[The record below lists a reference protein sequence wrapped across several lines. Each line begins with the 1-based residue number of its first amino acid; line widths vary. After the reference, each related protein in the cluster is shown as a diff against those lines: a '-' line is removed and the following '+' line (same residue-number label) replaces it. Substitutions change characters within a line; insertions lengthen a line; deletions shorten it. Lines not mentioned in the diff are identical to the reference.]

1 MQFIYNLF
9 IFIYQYS
16 IRISAFFGNDKARK
30 WLSGRKDIF
39 NRLSSSIG
47 KDDKIIWF
55 HCASLGEFEQGRP
68 LIEALRKQYA
78 DYKIL
83 LTFFSPSGYEIRK
96 NYEQADY
103 VFYLPIDTAKNAR
116 RFVEIVRPRA
126 VFFIKYEF
134 WFNYINELY
143 QRKIPFFM
151 VSTIFRPSQHFF
163 RFWGFWF
170 RKQLRKITFLFVQD
184 KNSLEL
190 LENIKIYHADIIGDT
205 RFDRV
210 AALAEEKKEFPLIKH
225 FGKDNPILVAG
236 STWPADEDKLL
247 KMIDQLDI
255 DFKLII
261 APHQVENEHIE
272 QIKKK
277 FDKYRPVLYSNAD
290 EKNINACRVL
300 IIDGIGYLSYLY
312 RYATITYIGGGF
324 GSGIHNLLEAATY
337 GKPVIFGPN
346 HTRFK
351 EAIELKENG
360 GGFTIS
366 NSEELI
372 SLCKLLFTDN
382 KKCETS
388 AKAARNYVY
397 DHAGATGKVTDK
409 AKEYLTA
416 K

>member
-9 IFIYQYS
+9 IFIYQNS
-16 IRISAFFGNDKARK
+16 VRISAFFGNEKARK
-30 WLSGRKDIF
+30 WLGGRKDIF
-39 NRLSSSIG
+39 NKLSSSIG

-68 LIEALRKQYA
+68 LIEAFRKQYA

-103 VFYLPIDTAKNAR
+103 VFYLPIDTVKNAR

-143 QRKIPFFM
+143 LRKIPFFM

-170 RKQLRKITFLFVQD
+170 RKQLRKVTFLFVQD
-184 KNSLEL
+184 EKSLEL
-190 LENIKIYHADIIGDT
+190 LESIKIYHADIIGDT

-210 AALAEEKKEFPLIKH
+210 VALAEEEKEFPLIKR
-225 FGKDNPILVAG
+225 FGKDKPILVAG

-247 KMIDQLDI
+247 TMIDQLDI

-261 APHQVENEHIE
+261 APHQVDSEHIE

-277 FDKYRPVLYSNAD
+277 FSKYRPVLFSNAD
-290 EKNINACRVL
+290 EKNISTSRVL

-324 GSGIHNLLEAATY
+324 GAGIHNLLEAATY

-346 HTRFK
+346 HSRFK
-351 EAIELKENG
+351 EAIELKKNG
-360 GGFTIS
+360 GGFAIS

-372 SLCKLLFTDN
+372 SLCQVLFTDN
-382 KKCETS
+382 KKYEIS
-388 AKAARNYVY
+388 AQAAKNYVIKN
-397 DHAGATGKVTDK
+397 AGATEQVLEKV
-409 AKEYLTA
+409 KEFLNA
-416 K
+416 

>member
-16 IRISAFFGNDKARK
+16 VRISAFFGNDKARK
-30 WLSGRKDIF
+30 WLSGRKDILDK
-39 NRLSSSIG
+39 LSSSIG

-68 LIEALRKQYA
+68 LIEALRKQYT

-103 VFYLPIDTAKNAR
+103 VFYLPIDTVKNAR

-143 QRKIPFFM
+143 IRKIPFFM

-184 KNSLEL
+184 EKSLEL

-210 AALAEEKKEFPLIKH
+210 VALAAEEKEFPLIKH
-225 FGKDNPILVAG
+225 FGKDKPILIAG

-247 KMIDQLDI
+247 SMIDQLDI
-255 DFKLII
+255 NFKLII
-261 APHQVENEHIE
+261 APHLVENEHIE

-277 FDKYRPVLYSNAD
+277 FSKYRPVLYSNAD
-290 EKNINACRVL
+290 EKNLKNSRVL

-312 RYATITYIGGGF
+312 RYTTITYIGGGF
-324 GSGIHNLLEAATY
+324 GAGIHNLLEAATY

-346 HTRFK
+346 HSRFK
-351 EAIELKENG
+351 EAIELKTNG
-360 GGFTIS
+360 GGFAIS

-372 SLCKLLFTDN
+372 SLCKVLFADN
-382 KKCETS
+382 KKHETS
-388 AKAARNYVY
+388 AQAAKNYVIKN
-397 DHAGATGKVTDK
+397 AGATARVIDK
-409 AKEYLTA
+409 AKEFLTA

>member
-9 IFIYQYS
+9 IFIYRHTV
-16 IRISAFFGNDKARK
+16 RISAFFGNEKARK
-30 WLSGRKDIF
+30 WLRGRKDIF
-39 NRLSSSIG
+39 NKLSSSIG

-83 LTFFSPSGYEIRK
+83 LTFFSPSGYKIRK

-103 VFYLPIDTAKNAR
+103 VFYLPIDTKKNAR

-143 QRKIPFFM
+143 KRKIPFFM

-170 RKQLRKITFLFVQD
+170 GKQLRKITFLFVQD
-184 KNSLEL
+184 ENSLEL
-190 LENIKIYHADIIGDT
+190 LENIKIYHTDIIGDT

-210 AALAEEKKEFPLIKH
+210 VALAEEEKEFPLIKH
-225 FGKDNPILVAG
+225 FVKDKPILVAG

-247 KMIDQLDI
+247 TMIDQLDV

-261 APHQVENEHIE
+261 APHQVDNEHIE

-277 FDKYRPVLYSNAD
+277 FSKYEPILYSNAD
-290 EKNINACRVL
+290 EKNLNNSRVL

-324 GSGIHNLLEAATY
+324 GTGIHNLLEAATY

-346 HTRFK
+346 HSKFK
-351 EAIELKENG
+351 EAVELKKNG
-360 GGFTIS
+360 GGFSIAS
-366 NSEELI
+366 SEELI

-382 KKCETS
+382 KKHETS
-388 AKAARNYVY
+388 AQSAKNYVIKN
-397 DHAGATGKVTDK
+397 AGATNRVIDK
-409 AKEYLTA
+409 AKEYLTDN
-416 K
+416 

>member
-16 IRISAFFGNDKARK
+16 IRISAFFGNEKARK
-30 WLSGRKDIF
+30 WLSGRKDVF
-39 NRLSSSIG
+39 NKLSSSIG

-68 LIEALRKQYA
+68 LIEALRKQYT

-103 VFYLPIDTAKNAR
+103 IFYLPIDTTKNAR

-126 VFFIKYEF
+126 VFFVKYEF
-134 WFNYINELY
+134 WFNFINELY
-143 QRKIPFFM
+143 IRKIPFFM

-163 RFWGFWF
+163 GFWGFWF

-184 KNSLEL
+184 ENSLEL

-210 AALAEEKKEFPLIKH
+210 VALAEVEKEFPLIKH
-225 FGKDNPILVAG
+225 FVKDKPILVTG

-247 KMIDQLDI
+247 KLIDQLEI
-255 DFKLII
+255 DLKLII
-261 APHQVENEHIE
+261 APHQVDNEHIE

-277 FDKYRPVLYSNAD
+277 FSKYEPILYSNAD
-290 EKNINACRVL
+290 EKNINTNRVL

-324 GSGIHNLLEAATY
+324 GTGIHNLLEAATY

-346 HTRFK
+346 HSKFK
-351 EAIELKENG
+351 EAIELKKNG
-360 GGFTIS
+360 GGFAIA

-382 KKCETS
+382 EKCETS
-388 AKAARNYVY
+388 AQSAKNYVIKN
-397 DHAGATGKVTDK
+397 AGATNRVIDK
-409 AKEYLTA
+409 AKEYLTDN
-416 K
+416 

>member
-9 IFIYQYS
+9 IFIYKNS
-16 IRISAFFGNDKARK
+16 IRISAFFGNEKARK
-30 WLSGRKDIF
+30 WISGRKDLF

-68 LIEALRKQYA
+68 LIETIRKQYT

-83 LTFFSPSGYEIRK
+83 ITFFSPSGYEIRK

-103 VFYLPIDTAKNAR
+103 VFYLPIDTTKNAR

-143 QRKIPFFM
+143 KRKIPFFM

-184 KNSLEL
+184 ENSLEL

-210 AALAEEKKEFPLIKH
+210 VALAEEEKKFPLIKH
-225 FGKDNPILVAG
+225 FVKDKPILVAG

-261 APHQVENEHIE
+261 APHQVDNEHIE

-277 FDKYRPVLYSNAD
+277 FSKYEPILYSNAD

-312 RYATITYIGGGF
+312 RYASITYIGGGF
-324 GSGIHNLLEAATY
+324 GTGIHNLLEAATY

-346 HTRFK
+346 HSKFK
-351 EAIELKENG
+351 EAIELKKNG

-366 NSEELI
+366 HSEELI

-382 KKCETS
+382 KKYEKSAQS
-388 AKAARNYVY
+388 AKNYVC
-397 DHAGATGKVTDK
+397 DHAGATGKVIDK
-409 AKEYLTA
+409 MKEFLTV

>member
-9 IFIYQYS
+9 IFIYQNS
-16 IRISAFFGNDKARK
+16 VRISAFFGNEKARK
-30 WLSGRKDIF
+30 WISGRKDIL
-39 NRLSSSIG
+39 NELSSSIG

-55 HCASLGEFEQGRP
+55 HCASLGEFEQGKP

-96 NYEQADY
+96 NYKQADY

-143 QRKIPFFM
+143 LRKIPFFM

-170 RKQLRKITFLFVQD
+170 RKQLRKVTFLFVQD
-184 KNSLEL
+184 ENSLEL

-210 AALAEEKKEFPLIKH
+210 VTLAEEKKEFPLIKH
-225 FGKDNPILVAG
+225 FGEDKPVLVAG

-247 KMIDQLDI
+247 KLIDQPDI

-261 APHQVENEHIE
+261 APHQVDNEHIE

-277 FDKYRPVLYSNAD
+277 FGKYRPVFYSNAN
-290 EKNINACRVL
+290 EQNLQNSRVL

-324 GSGIHNLLEAATY
+324 GAGIHNLLEAATY
-337 GKPVIFGPN
+337 GKPVIFGSN

-351 EAIELKENG
+351 EAIELKENS
-360 GGFTIS
+360 GGFAIS

-372 SLCKLLFTDN
+372 SYCKVLLTDN
-382 KKCETS
+382 NKYETS
-388 AKAARNYVY
+388 TQAAKSYVFNN
-397 DHAGATGKVTDK
+397 AGATGKVIEK
-409 AKEYLTA
+409 VKEYLTA
-416 K
+416 R

>member
-16 IRISAFFGNDKARK
+16 IRISAFFGNEKARK
-30 WLSGRKDIF
+30 WLSGRKDVF
-39 NRLSSSIG
+39 NKLSSSIG

-68 LIEALRKQYA
+68 LIEALRKQYT

-103 VFYLPIDTAKNAR
+103 IFYLPIDTTKNAR

-126 VFFIKYEF
+126 VFFVKYEF
-134 WFNYINELY
+134 WFNFINELY
-143 QRKIPFFM
+143 IRKIPFFM

-184 KNSLEL
+184 ENSLEL

-210 AALAEEKKEFPLIKH
+210 VALAEVEKEFPLIKH
-225 FGKDNPILVAG
+225 FVKDKPILVTG

-247 KMIDQLDI
+247 KMFDQLDI

-261 APHQVENEHIE
+261 APHQVDNEHIE

-277 FDKYRPVLYSNAD
+277 FSKYEPILYSNAD
-290 EKNINACRVL
+290 EKNINTNRVL

-324 GSGIHNLLEAATY
+324 GTGIHNLLEAATY

-346 HTRFK
+346 HSKFK
-351 EAIELKENG
+351 EAIELKKNG
-360 GGFTIS
+360 GGFAIA

-372 SLCKLLFTDN
+372 NFCQLLFTDN
-382 KKCETS
+382 EKCETS
-388 AKAARNYVY
+388 AQSAKNYVIKN
-397 DHAGATGKVTDK
+397 AGATNRVIDK
-409 AKEYLTA
+409 AKEYLTDN
-416 K
+416 

>member
-16 IRISAFFGNDKARK
+16 IRISAFFGNEKARK

-39 NRLSSSIG
+39 NNLSSSIG

-96 NYEQADY
+96 NYKQADY
-103 VFYLPIDTAKNAR
+103 VFYLPIDTTKNAR

-143 QRKIPFFM
+143 TRKIPFFM

-163 RFWGFWF
+163 GFWGFWF

-184 KNSLEL
+184 ENSLEL

-210 AALAEEKKEFPLIKH
+210 VALAEEEKEFPLIKH
-225 FGKDNPILVAG
+225 FGKDKPILVAG

-247 KMIDQLDI
+247 KLIDQLEI
-255 DFKLII
+255 DLKLII
-261 APHQVENEHIE
+261 APHHVDSEHIE

-277 FDKYRPVLYSNAD
+277 FSKYEPILYSNAD
-290 EKNINACRVL
+290 
-300 IIDGIGYLSYLY
+300 DGIGYLSYLY

-324 GSGIHNLLEAATY
+324 GIGIHNLLEAATY
-337 GKPVIFGPN
+337 GKPVIFGTN
-346 HTRFK
+346 HSRFN
-351 EAIELKENG
+351 EAIELKKNG
-360 GGFTIS
+360 GGFAIS

-372 SLCKLLFTDN
+372 SLCRVFLTDN
-382 KKCETS
+382 KKHEIS
-388 AKAARNYVY
+388 AQAAKNYVINN
-397 DHAGATGKVTDK
+397 AGATFRVIDK
-409 AKEYLTA
+409 AKEYLTD